1 MVQSDPMPQDFSFDI
16 VCKVN
21 LQEVDNAINQA
32 MKEITTRFDFKGSI
46 SRIDRAELIV
56 TLLADDEFKLR
67 AVTDILITKLAKR
80 GVPRHSLNFD
90 GKIEA
95 AISGSVRQTATL
107 QQGIPSDRAK
117 EIVKIIKDARLKVQ
131 PSIQGDQV
139 RVTGRVKD
147 DLQAALAAVRA
158 ANLPIPIDFVNYR

>member
-1 MVQSDPMPQDFSFDI
+1 MPQDFSFDI

-32 MKEITTRFDFKGSI
+32 MKEIGTRFDFKGSI

-56 TLLADDEFKLR
+56 TLLADDEFKLK
-67 AVTDILITKLAKR
+67 AVTDILIAKLAKR
-80 GVPRHSLNFD
+80 GVPRHSLDYD
-90 GKIEA
+90 GKIEP

-117 EIVKIIKDARLKVQ
+117 EIVKIIKDARIKVQ
-131 PSIQGDQV
+131 ASIQGDQV